1 MNATCKNCDTTFHH
15 MDRNEDGSPAIE
27 CTCCAH
33 PGCEVYL
40 CRAGC
45 EHLSFVC
52 GGCGER
58 FCNDHRVDVGDHLCP
73 GCALEAVESGEPEC
87 TCTQTDVDQFDAY
100 GCEFH
105 EPTSAWSRLLRV
117 VAALR
122 EEVVPPRR
130 PAPMIE
136 IRPAGIEC
144 PPEAA

>member
-1 MNATCKNCDTTFHH
+1 
-15 MDRNEDGSPAIE
+15 MDHNEDGSPYLE
-27 CTCCAH
+27 STRCAH

-73 GCALEAVESGEPEC
+73 GCALEALENGEPEC
-87 TCTQTDVDQFDAY
+87 TCTQTDVDQFDAC

-105 EPTSAWSRLLRV
+105 EPASAWSRLLRV
-117 VAALR
+117 VTALR
-122 EEVVPPRR
+122 EEVPPRR
-130 PAPMIE
+130 LAPVVE